1 MTLKTPLAYIL
12 TFITLS
18 LFGPVAPAATIT
30 VMAIVDYPSH
40 PVVTTATMLNK
51 ISDQADTAG
60 TVIDINGTVQAFIY
74 KFRVHTF
81 SNAFHPPGDTGNY
94 TQGRG
99 INNRRHVVGE
109 YKKGS
114 DGTFHGY
121 KLIHSQSLFLDL
133 DVAGAK
139 DTIPLG
145 TNNAQDYCGTLT
157 LSDNTQPAFVSLN
170 QVVTMFS
177 VPDATATFA
186 YQLNTANQIIGYYT
200 DANGDHGYTRD
211 SAGNLTFPI
220 DFPGSTGTRL
230 LGNNDSN
237 WGVGNYTDTLGVTHG
252 LFFITPDDI
261 QTFDFPG
268 ATFTS
273 INGVSVGGL
282 ICGTFVDG
290 TTGKTRGFL
299 GKMFA
304 DGPSQP
310 NAN

>member
-1 MTLKTPLAYIL
+1 MTLKNRLVYIL
-12 TFITLS
+12 AVLTLP
-18 LFGPVAPAATIT
+18 LIGTVAPAATIT
-30 VMAIVDYPSH
+30 VMAIVDFPSH
-40 PVVTTATMLNK
+40 PVVTTATVLNK

-60 TVIDINGTVQAFIY
+60 TVTDINGTVQAFIY

-81 SNAFHPPGDTGNY
+81 SNAFHPPGDTGHY

-109 YKKGS
+109 YLNAG
-114 DGTFHGY
+114 DGELHGY
-121 KLIHSQSLFLDL
+121 KLIHSQSVFLDL

-145 TNNAQDYCGTLT
+145 TNNAQDYCGALN
-157 LSDNTQPAFVSLN
+157 LFDNTHPAFVSLN

-177 VPDATATFA
+177 VPGATATFA

-200 DANGDHGYTRD
+200 DASGINHGYTRD

-220 DFPGSTGTRL
+220 DFPGSTGTKL

-237 WGVGNYTDTLGVTHG
+237 WGVGSYTDTLGVTHG
-252 LFFITPDDI
+252 LFFITPDAI
-261 QTFDFPG
+261 QSFDFPG
-268 ATFTS
+268 ATSTS
-273 INGVSVGGL
+273 INGVNLGGL
-282 ICGTFVDG
+282 VCGSFVDG

-299 GKMFA
+299 GKIF
-304 DGPSQP
+304 Q
-310 NAN
+310 

>member
-1 MTLKTPLAYIL
+1 MTLKNPLVYIL
-12 TFITLS
+12 AVLTLP
-18 LFGPVAPAATIT
+18 LVGTVAPAATIT
-30 VMAIVDYPSH
+30 VMAIVDFPSQ
-40 PVVTTATMLNK
+40 PVVTSATVLNK

-60 TVIDINGTVQAFIY
+60 TVTDINGTVQAFIY
-74 KFRVHTF
+74 KFRVNHF
-81 SNAFHPPGDTGNY
+81 SGAFHPPGDTGNY

-109 YKKGS
+109 YLRGR
-114 DGTFHGY
+114 DGTLHGY
-121 KLIHSQSLFLDL
+121 RLVHSQGLFQSL

-145 TNNAQDYCGTLT
+145 TNNAQDYCGALT
-157 LSDNTQPAFVSLN
+157 LLDNTQSAFVSLN

-177 VPDATATFA
+177 VPGATATFA

-200 DANGDHGYTRD
+200 DANNINHGYTRD

-220 DFPGSTGTRL
+220 DFPGSTETKL

-237 WGVGNYTDTLGVTHG
+237 WGVGSYTDTLGVTHG

-261 QTFDFPG
+261 QTFDVSG
-268 ATFTS
+268 ATSTS
-273 INGVSVGGL
+273 INGVNLGGL
-282 ICGTFVDG
+282 VCGTFVDG

-299 GKMFA
+299 GKIFL
-304 DGPSQP
+304 DGTSKR
-310 NAN
+310 